1 MGYDLYLWPA
11 DRALTWA
18 EAEAELERGDGGSW
32 LRLGHDKRLDPF
44 LDALRRRYPGI
55 GQGPDGP
62 PVEVDVHRRHV
73 VLGIGWPMVEELVP
87 VVSEIAHRTGL
98 AVIDPQREVVGLPA
112 PLADTPLGPDGLDDH
127 VRSAE
132 GVLGAITGGSVASP
146 QGDGNVQASDDETVA
161 VGDEVAE
168 PGDGEA
174 ADPGGHDAAAPGVS
188 DQLRAIGAS
197 TFSPLGFQITP
208 DIEAE
213 ALADPTRVPASLQTP
228 DWRDELLAGLR
239 SPKSPDRHR
248 ALITLGGW
256 GHDDAV
262 ARALRPL
269 LASDD
274 IAEAGL
280 AAGALARQGDIT
292 DLPAI
297 LGLVH
302 RCSPDDGGT
311 VEAMLLPLSAAL
323 DLARAESPMVVTGVK
338 DRARQWRGMPAARRR
353 TTWAGDADAALDALL
368 AD

>member
-18 EAEAELERGDGGSW
+18 EAEAELEGREGGSW
-32 LRLGHDKRLDPF
+32 FRLGHDKRLDPF

-62 PVEVDVHRRHV
+62 PVEVGVYPRQV
-73 VLGIGWPMVEELVP
+73 VLGIGWSMVEELVP
-87 VVSEIAHRTGL
+87 VVFELAHATGL
-98 AVIDPQREVVGLPA
+98 AVVDPQRELVGLPA
-112 PLADTPLGPDGLDDH
+112 PLADTPLGREGLEDH
-127 VRSAE
+127 VRAA
-132 GVLGAITGGSVASP
+132 GLVLDTIGSGAAM
-146 QGDGNVQASDDETVA
+146 
-161 VGDEVAE
+161 
-168 PGDGEA
+168 GESL
-174 ADPGGHDAAAPGVS
+174 GEDAAPQAVS
-188 DQLRAIGAS
+188 QQLRTIGAS
-197 TFSPLGFQITP
+197 SRSPLGFEITP

-213 ALADPTRVPASLQTP
+213 VMANPDRVPASLQEP
-228 DWRDELLAGLR
+228 GWRDDLLAGLR

-256 GHDDAV
+256 DRDDAV
-262 ARALRPL
+262 ARALRPF

-280 AAGALARQGDIT
+280 AAHALAHQGDIT

-297 LGLVH
+297 LDLVH

-323 DLARAESPMVVTGVK
+323 SLAATESPMVTAGVK
-338 DRARQWRGMPAARRR
+338 GRARQWRGMPTARRR
-353 TTWAGDADAALDALL
+353 TTWDGDAEAALDALL